1 MLRIMK
7 IVHISDIHL
16 TENGTEIWGIN
27 TLEHFQ
33 KAIQKIKELDG
44 LDGII
49 VSGDLSND
57 GSKWTYEYI
66 DRAFE
71 ETGVP
76 TYCCPGNHDN
86 LEMFYQGYK
95 PSYYKICEK
104 FELCGWNF
112 IMLNSAVPDMSR
124 GYFNPDV
131 LMRLLKSSNGPVAI
145 VLHHPPVNQDGWL
158 NRKLLDNKSH
168 FKKIIEHFHNVK
180 LVLYGHSHYA
190 SFRTFEDIIYNCS
203 PSIGFAFSPKL
214 PKFEIACGEEGFSLI
229 DTSNDDISINT
240 ILI

>member
-1 MLRIMK
+1 MR

-33 KAIQKIKELDG
+33 KAIHKIKEMDG

-131 LMRLLKSSNGPVAI
+131 LMRLLKSCDGPVAI
-145 VLHHPPVNQDGWL
+145 VLHHPPVEQDGWL